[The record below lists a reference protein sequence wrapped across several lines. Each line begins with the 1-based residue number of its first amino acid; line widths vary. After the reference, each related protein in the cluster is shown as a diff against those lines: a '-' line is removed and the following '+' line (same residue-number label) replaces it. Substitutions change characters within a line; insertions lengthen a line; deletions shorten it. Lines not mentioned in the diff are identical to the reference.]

1 MIIVISDIPSHVF
14 KHFDERRELH
24 AFLLCNTLRLEDHE
38 IADRLQ
44 EGIDLEV
51 LTLPDETLP
60 ALLDRRAIG
69 VGLLQHLLIEV
80 VVHLTLRLDHLCFG
94 DLLL

>member
-44 EGIDLEV
+44 EGIDLKV

-69 VGLLQHLLIEV
+69 VGLLYSIHDDADGP
-80 VVHLTLRLDHLCFG
+80 HSPARPPDRSG
-94 DLLL
+94 